1 MNEADDLLLE
11 LEMLELSRK
20 TTEARLQRLRQRRQ
34 EVLFELMNQI
44 SYRRFKHLVGIH
56 GGPWF

>member
-20 TTEARLQRLRQRRQ
+20 TTEARLRRLRQRRQ
-34 EVLFELMNQI
+34 DVLFELMNQI